1 MEKIG
6 AAHKIEWVHEDD
18 ILQSS
23 FQDKSYD
30 FVWNFAYLPAC
41 PDPDKLIEE
50 MKRISKKYVAVFSV
64 NAGNIGFPVHRLVH
78 KKTGIP
84 WTHGDIRYNK
94 RGFIRKRLEEHGLTN
109 CGNRFCGL
117 SGVAGFSGI
126 SGCETAQDE
135 CGF

>member
-50 MKRISKKYVAVFSV
+50 MKRISKNMWLCSRLTQEILVFRSTGLSIKNRDSMDTWRYKV
-64 NAGNIGFPVHRLVH
+64 QQARLH
-78 KKTGIP
+78 KK
-84 WTHGDIRYNK
+84 K
-94 RGFIRKRLEEHGLTN
+94 VRGTWADN